1 MPVTLRKHYSKADA
15 DFIARIFA
23 VIEGFSHKGKPYL
36 SYLQS
41 REKSDEFLMRDNLV
55 KPLFVTLGYHSQQD
69 FSPEETVTTGRIDTI
84 IRNHQNHPVI
94 VIETQSSLLRD
105 LSEHRRR
112 LFAYTEEIGARFAV
126 LSDGVR
132 CEVWECPGKGKARF
146 QRIELNL
153 QDIYRGWLVKGISGL
168 TESEIGGL
176 VRFRYLS
183 KEFLFISEEE
193 LYQEPELDV
202 SQVTIFSQLLE
213 DLQGAMRLVKVEIQE
228 QFELRQQGYQQYRLL
243 QERRAKGETIYD
255 SQLRKFQDCYRTM
268 KAFQDWRRVSA
279 AANSG
284 SAELFCT
291 EAMYIL
297 FNRLLLL
304 RIFED
309 KGLTTRK
316 ISNGGIKNWLAWKGF
331 FEFRKANYTELLR
344 SAYETMDRVYPH
356 LYRQSIFD
364 WYIPESETVLRI
376 LFVFNRYNFK
386 SVDRDVLGKLYERY
400 LGYEERKRLGQ
411 FYTPEEVID
420 YILQAAGY
428 TADREIEGKKLLDP
442 ACGSG
447 GFLVRAVNILSQ
459 RLQAKGFGAG
469 TILHQI
475 QDSIYGFDLNPFA
488 AHLAET
494 NLLFQVID
502 LINEAKQANPDFKM
516 EKFNIY
522 VTDSLLPPKPATTQ
536 LSLDEEFSSEYA
548 EDAEVVR
555 QVKLKQGNFASGF
568 DFIVTNP
575 PYVKTENI
583 LPEYKK
589 RLAQNFDEVYQGRF
603 DLYIFFLGLGLKML
617 KEGGRL
623 GYIVPAKFLVT
634 ENGGMLR
641 QYILKNASIR
651 EIVDIS
657 RSKVF
662 KEVGNYPI
670 IVIFRR
676 EKEEQARKST
686 QVKVGR
692 WLTDSIEALPEL
704 AEPKKMEGKPYQI
717 YHIAQARFATNFD
730 HIFDIGCTEEVYKL
744 CQKIAA
750 GCIRLG
756 KICETHQGII
766 TGRKAEGDTARR
778 KNIVLDQDVASLPSE
793 RQALCKKVIDSKHL
807 PEPYTI
813 KWGHEYIIY
822 APIELAA
829 PRDPRWF
836 EPQKLVIQTFARTL
850 TVTLDIDRFYCL
862 NTLYVGLLKDPD
874 YSLKY
879 ILAVLNSRLLDFYYK
894 ATFGAVHIGSDYLEY
909 RTRYLD
915 TLPIKQ
921 ASPEKPEEL
930 AGLVDVMLATNKE
943 LLGLRAL
950 VGDFPALV
958 SNMQL
963 PLVSLASSPAVKQV
977 NIPSVLG
984 IPKLS
989 IRGEKVHLG
998 RKAFI
1003 EMVDE
1008 KHAHYLFLY
1017 LDAIKDK
1024 LRGKAQGELL
1034 QLACL
1039 PASASA
1045 VDSALARK
1053 TALEKEIRE
1062 LEARRSN
1069 VDAEIVNKVYELYN
1083 LTAKEID
1090 MVKSEKA

>member
-36 SYLQS
+36 VYLQS
-41 REKSDEFLMRDNLV
+41 REQNDEFLMRDNLV

-112 LFAYTEEIGARFAV
+112 LFVYTEEIGARFAV

-132 CEVWECPGKGKARF
+132 CEAWECPGKGKARF

-153 QDIYRGWLVKGISGL
+153 QDIYRGWLVKGIGGL

-176 VRFRYLS
+176 LRFRYLS

-228 QFELRQQGYQQYRLL
+228 QFELRQQEYQQYRLL

-268 KAFQDWRRVSA
+268 KAFQDWHRVSA

-284 SAELFCT
+284 SEELFCT

-316 ISNGGIKNWLAWKGF
+316 ISNGGIKDWLAWKGF

-575 PYVKTENI
+575 PYVRTENI

-589 RLAQNFDEVYQGRF
+589 QLARNFKEVYQGRF

-641 QYILKNASIR
+641 QYIVQNASIR

-662 KEVGNYPI
+662 KKVGNYPVV
-670 IVIFRR
+670 VIFQG
-676 EKEEQARKST
+676 EEEERARKST
-686 QVKVGR
+686 RVRVAR
-692 WLTDSIEALPEL
+692 WLADSIEALPEL
-704 AEPKKMEGKPYQI
+704 AEAKEMEGKPYQI
-717 YHIAQARFATNFD
+717 YYIAQARFATNFD
-730 HIFDIGCTEEVYKL
+730 HIFDIGCTEEVYNL
-744 CQKIAA
+744 CQKISA
-750 GCIRLG
+750 GCARLSNV
-756 KICETHQGII
+756 CETHEGII
-766 TGRKAEGDTARR
+766 TGGKRGQYPR
-778 KNIVLDQDVASLPSE
+778 KNIVFAKDVALLPAEKVS
-793 RQALCKKVIDSKHL
+793 LCKKVLSGYNLADR
-807 PEPYTI
+807 YATA
-813 KWGHEYIIY
+813 WGGEYLIY
-822 APIELAA
+822 VPDELAA
-829 PRDPRWF
+829 PRRPDWF
-836 EPQKLVIQTFARTL
+836 ETEKLITRDIALRL
-850 TVTLDIDRFYCL
+850 TATYDAGEFYCL
-862 NTLYVGLLKDPD
+862 DKLYVSLLRVRD
-874 YSLKY
+874 YNLKY
-879 ILAVLNSRLLDFYYK
+879 ILALLNSRLLDFCYK
-894 ATFGAVHIGSDYLEY
+894 AAFGMLHIGGNYMRY
-909 RTRYLD
+909 RARWLD

-921 ASPEKPEEL
+921 ASPEKQEEL
-930 AGLVDVMLATNKE
+930 AGLVDEILAMSKQ
-943 LLGLRAL
+943 LPRLRAL
-950 VGDFPALV
+950 VGDFSALV
-958 SNMQL
+958 SSMQL
-963 PLVSLASSPAVKQV
+963 PLVSLASSAAVKQV
-977 NIPSVLG
+977 NIPPVLG

-989 IRGEKVHLG
+989 VRGERVHLG
-998 RKAFI
+998 RKAFV

-1017 LDAIKDK
+1017 LDAIKDD
-1024 LRGKAQGELL
+1024 LRGKTQGELL

-1069 VDAEIVNKVYELYN
+1069 VDAEIDNKVYELYN
-1083 LTAKEID
+1083 LTAKEIN
-1090 MVKSEKA
+1090 MVKRERA

>member
-1 MPVTLRKHYSKADA
+1 MTVTLQKHYSKADA
-15 DFIARIFA
+15 DFITRIFG
-23 VIEGFSHKGKPYL
+23 VIQGFGHKGKPYL

-41 REKSDEFLMRDNLV
+41 REQNDEFLMRDNLI
-55 KPLFVTLGYHSQQD
+55 KPLFVALGYHPQQD
-69 FSPEETVTTGRIDTI
+69 FSPEETTAVGRIDTI
-84 IRNHQNHPVI
+84 VRNHQNHPVI
-94 VIETQSSLLRD
+94 VIETQSSLLKD

-112 LFAYTEEIGARFAV
+112 LFVYTEEIGARFAV

-132 CEVWECPGKGKARF
+132 CEAWECPGTGKARF
-146 QRIELNL
+146 ERIELNL
-153 QDIYRGWLVKGISGL
+153 QDIYRRWVVKGIGGL
-168 TESEIGGL
+168 TESEIGEL
-176 VRFRYLS
+176 LKLKYLS
-183 KEFLFISEEE
+183 KEFLFVSEEE

-202 SQVTIFSQLLE
+202 SQATIFSQLLE
-213 DLQGAMRLVKVEIQE
+213 DLQGAMRLVRVEIQE
-228 QFELRQQGYQQYRLL
+228 QLELRQQEYQQYRQL

-255 SQLRKFQDCYRTM
+255 SQLRKFQDCYRTV
-268 KAFQDWRRVSA
+268 KAFEDWRRVSA

-284 SAELFCT
+284 REELFCT
-291 EAMYIL
+291 ETMYIL

-309 KGLTTRK
+309 KGLTTRQ
-316 ISNGGIKNWLAWKGF
+316 ISNGGIKDWLAWKGF

-356 LYRQSIFD
+356 LYRQGIFD
-364 WYIPESETVLRI
+364 WYIPQSETVLRI

-386 SVDRDVLGKLYERY
+386 EVDRDVLGKLYERY
-400 LGYEERKRLGQ
+400 LDYEERKRLGQ

-420 YILQAAGY
+420 HILQAGGY

-447 GFLVRAVNILSQ
+447 GFLLRAVSALSR
-459 RLQAKGFGAG
+459 RLRAKGFGAE

-475 QDSIYGFDLNPFA
+475 QDSVYGFDLNPFA

-516 EKFNIY
+516 DKFNIY
-522 VTDSLLPPKPATTQ
+522 VTDSLLPPKAATTQ
-536 LSLDEEFSSEYA
+536 LSFDDGLPSEYI
-548 EDAEVVR
+548 EDAERVR
-555 QVKLKQGNFASGF
+555 QIKLKQGSFASGF

-583 LPEYKK
+583 PPEYKK
-589 RLAQNFDEVYQGRF
+589 QLAQNFEEVCEGRF

-623 GYIVPAKFLVT
+623 GYVVPAKFLVT

-641 QYILKNASIR
+641 RYILQNASIR

-662 KEVGNYPI
+662 KQVGNYPVV
-670 IVIFRR
+670 VIFER
-676 EKEEQARKST
+676 EGEEQARKST
-686 QVKVGR
+686 RVRVVR
-692 WLTDSIEALPEL
+692 WLTDSIETLPEL
-704 AEPKKMEGKPYQI
+704 AEAQGVEGKSYQVYDI
-717 YHIAQARFATNFD
+717 PQGRFASNFD
-730 HIFDIGCTEEVYKL
+730 DIFDIGCTEEVHRL

-750 GCIRLG
+750 GCVRLD

-766 TGRKAEGDTARR
+766 TGKKAEGDTARR
-778 KNIVLDQDVASLPSE
+778 KNIVLDQHMALLPSE
-793 RQALCKKVIDSKHL
+793 RQALCRKVIDSKHL
-807 PEPYTI
+807 PEPYAI
-813 KWGHEYIIY
+813 KWGHEYLIY
-822 APIELAA
+822 APSELAA

-836 EPQKLVIQTFARTL
+836 EPEKLVIQTFARTV
-850 TVTLDIDRFYCL
+850 TATLDNDRFYCL

-874 YSLKY
+874 YSLRY

-894 ATFGAVHIGSDYLEY
+894 AAFGAVHIGSDYLEY
-909 RTRYLD
+909 RTRYLN
-915 TLPIKQ
+915 TLPIKP
-921 ASPEKPEEL
+921 ASPQKQAEL
-930 AGLVDVMLATNKE
+930 AGLVDQILAINKQ
-943 LLGLRAL
+943 LPGLRASI
-950 VGDFPALV
+950 GDFSALV
-958 SNMQL
+958 SSMQL
-963 PLVSLASSPAVKQV
+963 PLVSLASSAAVKQV
-977 NIPSVLG
+977 NIPPVLG

-989 IRGEKVHLG
+989 IEGEKVHLG
-998 RKAFI
+998 RKAFV

-1008 KHAHYLFLY
+1008 RYAHYLFLY
-1017 LDAIKDK
+1017 LNAIKDE
-1024 LRGKAQGELL
+1024 LRGKTKGELL

-1053 TALEKEIRE
+1053 TALEKEVKE
-1062 LEARRSN
+1062 LETRRSDI
-1069 VDAEIVNKVYELYN
+1069 DAEIDNKVYELYN
-1083 LTAKEID
+1083 LTEKEIV
-1090 MVKSEKA
+1090 MVKS

>member
-1 MPVTLRKHYSKADA
+1 MSITLRKHYSKADA

-36 SYLQS
+36 VYLQS
-41 REKSDEFLMRDNLV
+41 REQNDEFLMRDNLV

-132 CEVWECPGKGKARF
+132 CEAWECPGKGKARF

-153 QDIYRGWLVKGISGL
+153 QDIYHGWLVKGIGGL

-176 VRFRYLS
+176 LRFRYLS

-228 QFELRQQGYQQYRLL
+228 QFELRQQEYQQYRLL

-255 SQLRKFQDCYRTM
+255 SQLRKFQDSYRTM
-268 KAFQDWRRVSA
+268 KAFQDWRWVSA

-284 SAELFCT
+284 SEELFCT

-316 ISNGGIKNWLAWKGF
+316 ISNGGIKDWLAWKGF

-400 LGYEERKRLGQ
+400 LDYEERKRLGQ

-459 RLQAKGFGAG
+459 RLRAKGFGAG

-494 NLLFQVID
+494 NLLFQVIE

-536 LSLDEEFSSEYA
+536 LSLGEEFSSEYA

-575 PYVKTENI
+575 PYVRTENI

-589 RLAQNFDEVYQGRF
+589 QLAQNFKEVYQGRF

-641 QYILKNASIR
+641 QYIVQNASIR

-662 KEVGNYPI
+662 KEVGNYPVV
-670 IVIFRR
+670 VIFQG
-676 EKEEQARKST
+676 EEEERARKST
-686 QVKVGR
+686 RVRVAR
-692 WLTDSIEALPEL
+692 WLADSIEALPEL
-704 AEPKKMEGKPYQI
+704 AEAKEVEGKPYQI
-717 YHIAQARFATNFD
+717 YHIAQERFATNFD

-750 GCIRLG
+750 GCARLSNV
-756 KICETHQGII
+756 CETHQGII
-766 TGRKAEGDTARR
+766 TGKKAADDSARR
-778 KNIVLDQDVASLPSE
+778 KNIVLAQDMLSLPPE
-793 RQALCKKVIDSKHL
+793 RVDLCKKVIDGKNV
-807 PEPYTI
+807 PYRYAI
-813 KWGHEYIIY
+813 DWHNEYLIY
-822 APIELAA
+822 APDELTA
-829 PRDPRWF
+829 PREVTWF
-836 EPQKLVIQTFARTL
+836 EAEKLVIQKIAKH
-850 TVTLDIDRFYCL
+850 VTATYDTDNFYCL
-862 NTLYVGLLKDPD
+862 DTLYIGLQKDAS
-874 YSLKY
+874 YNLKY
-879 ILAVLNSRLLDFYYK
+879 ILAILNSRLLDFCYK
-894 ATFGAVHIGSDYLEY
+894 AAFGAVHIGSDYLEY

-915 TLPIKQ
+915 TLPIKPT
-921 ASPEKPEEL
+921 SPEKQAEL
-930 AGLVDVMLATNKE
+930 VGLVDETLAINKQ
-943 LLGLRAL
+943 LPRLRAL
-950 VGDFPALV
+950 ADDFSALV
-958 SNMQL
+958 SSMQL

-977 NIPSVLG
+977 NIPPVLG

-1017 LDAIKDK
+1017 LDAIKDE
-1024 LRGKAQGELL
+1024 LRGRTQGELL

-1039 PASASA
+1039 PTSASA
-1045 VDSALARK
+1045 VDSALARR
-1053 TALEKEIRE
+1053 TALEEEVKE
-1062 LEARRSN
+1062 LEARRS
-1069 VDAEIVNKVYELYN
+1069 DIDGEIDNRVYQLYN
-1083 LTAKEID
+1083 LTDEEIR
-1090 MVKSEKA
+1090 MVTSQA